1 MARKKGRKK
10 ERGVRWREG
19 GREGTRQRQTEK
31 ARGNQH
37 NNYNNIMIQYSY
49 SEKHYMHN
57 HCNYINYKERHAS
70 MHAYKNR
77 WRERGKKEGR
87 EEGRE
92 RVGK

>member
-1 MARKKGRKK
+1 MLAWILNSKWQGRREGGKK

-19 GREGTRQRQTEK
+19 GREGTRQRQTE
-31 ARGNQH
+31 
-37 NNYNNIMIQYSY
+37 
-49 SEKHYMHN
+49 N